1 MRRKKS
7 LSSISLRPT
16 YCATQAFVLV
26 LKEAIMWPKVVAPSY
41 RPIFTLAQPFH
52 RQLPL
57 ASLPEYERPIRVKG
71 TDAITGVLDG
81 EDETLCQNTF

>member
-1 MRRKKS
+1 MKIVKKWGES
-7 LSSISLRPT
+7 LLSTSPGPT

-57 ASLPEYERPIRVKG
+57 ASLPEYERPIRMKG
-71 TDAITGVLDG
+71 TDAVTGVLG
-81 EDETLCQNTF
+81 GG